1 VIERE
6 GDNVMRWEKSCGAVI
21 YRESN
26 NEYKFLI
33 ISNNSDGHWG
43 FPKGHVEEGENEKE
57 TAAREVYEETGL
69 QVEFIEGFRI
79 RDEYSLKENVMKE
92 VIFFLSKANSSEV
105 NIQLSEVRDYKWV
118 NLEEANKLIEY
129 MSSKKTLVQACEFLK
144 NR

>member
-1 VIERE
+1 
-6 GDNVMRWEKSCGAVI
+6 MRWEKSCGAVI

-33 ISNNSDGHWG
+33 ISHNSDGHWG

-57 TAAREVYEETGL
+57 TATREVYEETGL
-69 QVEFIEGFRI
+69 QVEFIEGFRS
-79 RDEYSLKENVMKE
+79 RDEYSPKENIMKE
-92 VIFFLSKANSSEV
+92 VIFFLSKANSGEV
-105 NIQLSEVRDYKWV
+105 NMQLSEVRDYKWV

-129 MSSKKTLVQACEFLK
+129 MSSKKTLVQAYEFLK